1 MWDVLSGM
9 AGKKEH
15 TFLYIRQGIEKDE
28 NVVDI
33 IRAGPLE
40 GGMSVRKRL
49 HRGGIAKNMSEGD
62 LVTGGVAGAPP
73 QTAVMIGIRADIS
86 EREGEVMCEE
96 CGETTQSVVTP
107 GGKFFSH
114 RMKRT
119 MMPRRNKWQAHA
131 T

>member
-1 MWDVLSGM
+1 M
-9 AGKKEH
+9 
-15 TFLYIRQGIEKDE
+15 
-28 NVVDI
+28 
-33 IRAGPLE
+33 
-40 GGMSVRKRL
+40 RKRL

-62 LVTGGVAGAPP
+62 LVTDAADFVAGSPP

-86 EREGEVMCEE
+86 ERDGEVMCEE

-114 RMKRT
+114 T
-119 MMPRRNKWQAHA
+119 NHDA